1 MIIYNDPQGSEAWL
15 AARAGVITGSRFRDA
30 RERLKSGKPTAKCVT
45 YARDV
50 ARERITGKPVP
61 GPFVNAAM
69 RFGIEQEPLAR
80 IAYEVRTGQLVE
92 ESGFITTDD
101 RKFGVSVDG
110 LIDDRGGFEC
120 KTLVS
125 SDTMFEVL
133 CGDISAYVDQCQ
145 GAMWALRRDWWD
157 LVLWAPDLEVI
168 GRHLTI
174 HRIVRDDDY
183 IEALETDLIAFE
195 RMVNTNVDLL
205 LNSSLAQ
212 ESPALIAA

>member
-1 MIIYNDPQGSEAWL
+1 MIICNSPQGSDQWL
-15 AARAGVITGSRFRDA
+15 ADRCGVITGSRFRDC
-30 RERLKSGKPTAKCVT
+30 RDRLKSGKPAAKCIT

-50 ARERITGKPVP
+50 ARERVTGKPVP
-61 GPFVNAAM
+61 GPFVNSAM

-80 IAYEVRTGQLVE
+80 IAYEVRTGHLVE
-92 ESGFITTDD
+92 EAGFITTDD

-110 LIDDRGGFEC
+110 LIGEAGGFEC

-133 CGDISAYVDQCQ
+133 GGDISAYVDQCQ
-145 GAMWALRRDWWD
+145 GAMWALGRQWWD

-174 HRIVRDDDY
+174 HHLQRDDDY
-183 IEALETDLIAFE
+183 IETLEEDLITFE
-195 RMVNTNVDLL
+195 RLVSANVDILL
-205 LNSSLAQ
+205 APVIAERRELLA
-212 ESPALIAA
+212 A